1 MPDLFFI
8 AVTTRASGF
17 LNALSARCSG
27 FCRALI
33 PAVVLSGLPLPLQA
47 AAPLV
52 AIDFGHTLAAHGATS
67 ARGRGE
73 FYFNR
78 DLGEALAAA
87 LRERGLRV
95 RIVNGDGRIA
105 SLRARPVAA
114 EGADLLV
121 SIHHDSVSAQLL
133 NAWEWQ
139 GRQLD
144 YNDDYAGHSLF
155 VSRDNPDTA
164 RSILCARAIG
174 ARLQRMGFVPTHKN
188 GLLRAYADRELAV
201 HYYDGLAV
209 LRHARMPA
217 LLFEGG
223 VIKNR
228 DEELLLADPAYQAKM
243 ADGMATAIAACLLS
257 GQPADDEAGADR
269 PDVLPQTPAGY

>member
-1 MPDLFFI
+1 M
-8 AVTTRASGF
+8 TTMASGF
-17 LNALSARCSG
+17 LTSLRAGCAG
-27 FCRALI
+27 FCRPLI
-33 PAVVLSGLPLPLQA
+33 PLLTLICLPLPLQA
-47 AAPLV
+47 ASPLV

-73 FYFNR
+73 FHFNR
-78 DLGEALAAA
+78 DLGKALAVA
-87 LRERGLRV
+87 LRKRGLRV
-95 RIVNGDGRIA
+95 RIVNGDGRIE
-105 SLRARPVAA
+105 SLQARPAAA
-114 EGADLLV
+114 EGAELLV

-133 NAWEWQ
+133 KAWEWQ

-217 LLFEGG
+217 LLFEAG

-243 ADGMATAIAACLLS
+243 ADGMATAIAACLQS
-257 GQPADDEAGADR
+257 GVPADDEAGADR
-269 PDVLPQTPAGY
+269 PDVLPPATGGD